1 MLIGSVIFSQDDGRI
16 AYLDALQRIGPQD
29 MDRNEK
35 QQNGEGRGTTRRRYI
50 FYSLHHSSTHPL
62 TISHMSD
69 WRVRPFGRAE
79 LTSDWYGCALLD
91 NFETPSLQSFQLV
104 RSLNALS
111 TFVYPT

>member
-1 MLIGSVIFSQDDGRI
+1 MLIGSVIFSQHDGRI
-16 AYLDALQRIGPQD
+16 AYLDTTTHRAPRYV
-29 MDRNEK
+29 RNEE
-35 QQNGEGRGTTRRRYI
+35 QQNGEGRGTTRRPYI